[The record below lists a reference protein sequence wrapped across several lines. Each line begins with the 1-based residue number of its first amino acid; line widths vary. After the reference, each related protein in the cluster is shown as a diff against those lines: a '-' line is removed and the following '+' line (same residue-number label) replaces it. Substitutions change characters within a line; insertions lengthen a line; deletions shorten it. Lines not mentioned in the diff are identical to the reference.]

1 VATARPQRVKP
12 STKRHVAKKKVVA
25 VAPKP
30 GPKKQKPASAARLA
44 ATPVAAVTTSEGSSA
59 PRLFMLVGLL
69 LALVAVGISLV
80 PSWSVPPSI
89 GIRLD
94 RSRQAIGLTGLMI
107 GAGCAIVVLLN
118 VLSGG

>member
-1 VATARPQRVKP
+1 
-12 STKRHVAKKKVVA
+12 
-25 VAPKP
+25 
-30 GPKKQKPASAARLA
+30 
-44 ATPVAAVTTSEGSSA
+44 
-59 PRLFMLVGLL
+59 MLVGLL